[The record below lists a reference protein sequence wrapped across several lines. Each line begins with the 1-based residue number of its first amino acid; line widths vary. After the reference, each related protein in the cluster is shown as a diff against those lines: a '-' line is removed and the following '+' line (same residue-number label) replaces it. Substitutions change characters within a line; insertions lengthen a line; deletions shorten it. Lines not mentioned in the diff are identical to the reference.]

1 MKNLWS
7 DLSDRSKTVILFSI
21 AVLIALFVAML
32 SYSYLQKSY
41 AAKNKTMET
50 QQVVVAAADL
60 AWGTSLSREHM
71 RQSNFLKESLPPGY
85 YTDPATLDGRVIL
98 YPLKAGE
105 AILESRLAP
114 ATMKG
119 GGVAAVIS
127 PGKRAMAVKVDKVV
141 GVAGFIHPGHR
152 VDILVTLAQTAKQST
167 PITKIT
173 LENILVLATGTEIEK
188 TGKQEKPTQVDVI
201 TLEVT
206 PEEGEKL
213 ALAATEGKL
222 QLALRNAG
230 DKEDVVTRGTTIPAL
245 LSSYVSSG
253 VQKSKPKAVTPSTS
267 EGPFTVELIKGNKV
281 SQQTF

>member
-7 DLSDRSKTVILFSI
+7 DLSDRSKTVILFSV

-60 AWGTSLSREHM
+60 TWGTSLGREYM
-71 RQSNFLKESLPPGY
+71 KTSNFLKESLPSGY
-85 YTDPATLDGRVIL
+85 YADPALLEGRVIL

-105 AILESRLAP
+105 PILESRLAP

-167 PITKIT
+167 PITKIV
-173 LENILVLATGTEIEK
+173 LENILVLATGTEVEK
-188 TGKQEKPTQVDVI
+188 TGKQEKPSQVDVI
-201 TLEVT
+201 TLEVL
-206 PEEGEKL
+206 PQEGEKL

-230 DKEDVVTRGTTIPAL
+230 DKDNVATRGTTIPAL
-245 LSSYVSSG
+245 LSSHVSTG
-253 VQKSKPKAVTPSTS
+253 PQNPKPRVMSTTS
-267 EGPFTVELIKGNKV
+267 EGPFTVELIKGNKLT
-281 SQQTF
+281 QQTF

>member
-7 DLSDRSKTVILFSI
+7 DLSDRSKTVILFSV
-21 AVLIALFVAML
+21 AVLIALFVATL

-60 AWGTSLSREHM
+60 AWGTSLSREYM
-71 RQSNFLKESLPPGY
+71 KQSNFLKESLPPGY
-85 YTDPATLDGRVIL
+85 YADPAALDGRVVL

-119 GGVAAVIS
+119 GGIAAVIS

-152 VDILVTLAQTAKQST
+152 VDILVTLTQTAKQST
-167 PITKIT
+167 PITKIV

-188 TGKQEKPTQVDVI
+188 TGKQEKPAQVDVI

-206 PEEGEKL
+206 PGEGEKL

-253 VQKSKPKAVTPSTS
+253 AQKSKPRAVPTPTS
-267 EGPFTVELIKGNKV
+267 EGPFTVELIKGNKI

>member
-7 DLSDRSKTVILFSI
+7 DLSDRSKTVILFSV

-32 SYSYLQKSY
+32 SYSYLQKSH

-60 AWGTSLSREHM
+60 AWGTSLSREHV

-85 YTDPATLDGRVIL
+85 YTDPAALDGRVIL

-105 AILESRLAP
+105 PVLESRLAP

-167 PITKIT
+167 PITKIV

-188 TGKQEKPTQVDVI
+188 TGKQEKPSQVDVI

-206 PEEGEKL
+206 PGEGEKL

-230 DKEDVVTRGTTIPAL
+230 DKEDVVTKGTTIQAL
-245 LSSYVSSG
+245 LSSYDSPG
-253 VQKSKPKAVTPSTS
+253 VQKPKPRALPASTS

>member
-173 LENILVLATGTEIEK
+173 LENILVLATGTDIEK

-253 VQKSKPKAVTPSTS
+253 VQKSKPKAVPTPTS

>member
-1 MKNLWS
+1 MKNPWS
-7 DLSDRSKTVILFSI
+7 DLSDKSKNIVLFSA
-21 AVLIALFVAML
+21 AVLIALFVAVL
-32 SYSYLQKSY
+32 SYNYLQKSY
-41 AAKNKTMET
+41 AAKNKIMET
-50 QQVVVAAADL
+50 QPVVVAAADL
-60 AWGTSLSREHM
+60 AWGTSLGREYM
-71 RQSNFLKESLPPGY
+71 KTSNFLKESLPPGY
-85 YTDPATLDGRVIL
+85 YTDPALLEGRVIL

-105 AILESRLAP
+105 PILESRLAP

-152 VDILVTLAQTAKQST
+152 VDILVTLAQTAKQSAS
-167 PITKIT
+167 ITKIV
-173 LENILVLATGTEIEK
+173 LQNILVLATGTEIEK

-230 DKEDVVTRGTTIPAL
+230 DKEPVGTRGTTIPAL
-245 LSSYVSSG
+245 LSSYVSAG
-253 VQKSKPKAVTPSTS
+253 TPKSKPRVVSTTS

>member
-7 DLSDRSKTVILFSI
+7 DLSDRSKTVILFSV
-21 AVLIALFVAML
+21 AVLIALFVATL

-60 AWGTSLSREHM
+60 AWGTSLGREYMKH
-71 RQSNFLKESLPPGY
+71 SNFLKESLPPGY
-85 YTDPATLDGRVIL
+85 YTDPAALDGRVIL

-105 AILESRLAP
+105 PILESRLAP

-167 PITKIT
+167 PITKIV

-188 TGKQEKPTQVDVI
+188 TGRQEKPAQVDVI

-206 PEEGEKL
+206 PGEGEKL

-230 DKEDVVTRGTTIPAL
+230 DRENVVTRGTTIPAL
-245 LSSYVSSG
+245 LSSHVSSG
-253 VQKSKPKAVTPSTS
+253 SQKSKNKTVSTSS
-267 EGPFTVELIKGNKV
+267 EGPFTVELIKGNKI